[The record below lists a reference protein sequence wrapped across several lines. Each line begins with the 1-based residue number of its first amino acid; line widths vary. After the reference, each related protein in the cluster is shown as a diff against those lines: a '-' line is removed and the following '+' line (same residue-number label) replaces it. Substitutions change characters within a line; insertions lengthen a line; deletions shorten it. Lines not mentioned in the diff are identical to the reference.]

1 MSSESDS
8 DSDDSSEGI
17 LSVDMSASSSDEDD
31 GDCDWDEK
39 LKRIKRNDPILNSL
53 SSDGEH
59 IHIFHMTDE
68 KCEELGRDIANNTH
82 LTKVYLAFIRTLNDQ
97 KMSSLFRGLSRS
109 SSIEHLELESNVFGA
124 AGVRSMVPF
133 LQNANSLTRLDLS
146 YNNILTDGFNLIFR
160 ALRDSPI
167 ETLDCR
173 RCGIESIDIDSEHIP
188 RNLKSLFLLENSINA
203 DGCRGLVKLL
213 QGGDSTL
220 EALYLNNNQID
231 DEGVG
236 ILVNSLQNDSSLTQ
250 LDLVGNSG
258 ISFQGEMMLL
268 KLVNDI
274 SSIEATLRSN
284 HTLTYLHGLD
294 EQIQM
299 HINDA
304 TWVNKQHNPGAAGRE
319 KLIWTQLNSARRAEL
334 AEIQG
339 VNHSLYSEIDP
350 LHLPEVLALVG
361 PRHGQRELYVALKSS
376 IAGVISTVNEEQCI
390 RQKMA
395 YHAAKL
401 EELGTRLAE
410 IEAAE

>member
-1 MSSESDS
+1 
-8 DSDDSSEGI
+8 
-17 LSVDMSASSSDEDD
+17 MSASSSDEDE
-31 GDCDWDEK
+31 GVLYFDWDEK
-39 LKRIKRNDPILNSL
+39 LKRIKRNDPILNSI
-53 SSDGEH
+53 SPDGEH

-82 LTKVYLAFIRTLNDQ
+82 LTKVDLDYEALNDQ
-97 KMSSLFRGLSRS
+97 KMSSLFRGLTRS
-109 SSIEHLELESNVFGA
+109 SSIEHLELQGNHFGEE
-124 AGVRSMVPF
+124 GVRCMVPF
-133 LQNANSLTRLDLS
+133 LQNANSLTDLDLS
-146 YNNILTDGFNLIFR
+146 GNSIQSEGFNLMCR
-160 ALRDSPI
+160 ALSDSPI
-167 ETLDCR
+167 ERLYCR

-188 RNLKSLFLLENSINA
+188 KHLQVLQLPSNVINA
-203 DGCRGLVKLL
+203 DGYRELTKLL

-220 EALYLNNNQID
+220 EHLNLNNNRID
-231 DEGVG
+231 DEGVE
-236 ILVNSLQNDSSLTQ
+236 ILVGALQNNSSMTE
-250 LDLVGNSG
+250 LDLGGNNG

-284 HTLTYLHGLD
+284 HTLTCLQGLD

-299 HINDA
+299 HIYDA

-339 VNHSLYSEIDP
+339 VNHSLFSEIDP

-361 PRHGQRELYVALKSS
+361 RRHGQRELYVALKSS

-390 RQKMA
+390 RQQMA

-410 IEAAE
+410 IGAAEVGGVHVGSDSRSIKKRRV